1 MVILT
6 VGHGR
11 HTVRAMIRRAIVLLA
26 VIAAAAAMPA
36 AAETVRFS
44 TATTPPSPLQQR
56 LSQARGEAVPVQ
68 AVQQISGELY
78 RPAGA
83 GPFPAVVALHGCGGR
98 RQASDDALG
107 AEVTAL
113 GWVLLA
119 VDSFGPRDI
128 AHRCTVEAGQP
139 VDRVMDAYGAL
150 QYLASLPFVDAG
162 RIAVLG
168 FSQGAMIALSAV
180 QLGGIETL
188 FDRHFRAA
196 VAYYPWCHEQ
206 NFAVPTLILIGE
218 LDDWTPAK
226 ACQDM
231 MARRSSEGAAVRL
244 IVYPGAWHAFNFPR
258 AAPATTF
265 GHRLQYDE
273 AAARAAWGETVRALR
288 EAFAQ

>member
-1 MVILT
+1 MIL
-6 VGHGR
+6 
-11 HTVRAMIRRAIVLLA
+11 RAMVLLV
-26 VIAAAAAMPA
+26 VIAAVGLLPA

-56 LSQARGEAVPVQ
+56 LAQARGEAVPVQ
-68 AVQQISGELY
+68 ATEQISGELY
-78 RPAGA
+78 RPAGV
-83 GPFPAVVALHGCGGR
+83 GPFPAIVALHGCGGR

-107 AEVTAL
+107 AEVTVL

-119 VDSFGPRDI
+119 VDSFGPRNV
-128 AHRCTVEAGQP
+128 AHRCAVDVGPP

-150 QYLASLPFVDAG
+150 EYLAGLPFVDAS
-162 RIAVLG
+162 RVAVLG
-168 FSQGAMIALSAV
+168 FSQGAMVALSAV

-206 NFAVPTLILIGE
+206 NFSVPTLILIGE

-231 MARRSSEGAAVRL
+231 MARRSDEGAAVRL

-258 AAPATTF
+258 AAPVTAF
-265 GHRLQYDE
+265 GYRLEYDE
-273 AAARAAWGETVRALR
+273 AAARAAWGETVQALR
-288 EAFAQ
+288 AAFAK